1 MDDLELFKFFRQA
14 EVSSTFEF
22 HGYLQHSL
30 ARLFADTL
38 SSCGPNSDLIGPIRF
53 VPTVDDRIKF
63 IEYEHYC
70 PGRTMSEIIVRVEN
84 EFPVIFAAIPTEE
97 GGYDITL
104 EYYERKF
111 AYV

>member
-1 MDDLELFKFFRQA
+1 MDDLELFKFFRHKK
-14 EVSSTFEF
+14 VSSTFEF

-30 ARLFADTL
+30 ARLFADTF
-38 SSCGPNSDLIGPIRF
+38 SSCSSNSDKIGPIRF
-53 VPTVDDRIKF
+53 IPNVDERVKL

-70 PGRTMSEIIVRVEN
+70 PGTTMSEIIVRVEN
-84 EFPVIFAAIPTEE
+84 EFPVIFAAIPTED

-104 EYYERKF
+104 EYYEREF